1 MLRWSLIVAGALVTL
16 GIAGYVVGMLLP
28 ARHTARMKG
37 VVTKPHAEIAAM
49 LRDVRSY
56 PRWRRGIVVEGISQT
71 GDAITYIELAG
82 NDRIAYQLTE
92 PLRDKQF
99 VATMTDP
106 NLPFGGAWTITLTPE
121 GGTTSVAI
129 QEDGEV
135 RNPLFRL
142 LARYV
147 FGYTTH
153 LKKYLEDLG
162 ATRIG
167 PSTSQD

>member
-1 MLRWSLIVAGALVTL
+1 MLRWVLIVAGVLVTL

-37 VVTKPHAEIAAM
+37 VMAKPHAEVAAM

-71 GDAITYIELAG
+71 ADAISFVELAG
-82 NDRIAYQLTE
+82 NDRIAYRLTE
-92 PLRDKQF
+92 PLRDGQF

-121 GGTTSVAI
+121 GAGTRVAI

-147 FGYTTH
+147 FGYTSN
-153 LKKYLEDLG
+153 LQKYLEDLG

-167 PSTSQD
+167 NFE